1 MARLAFRSL
10 QRRQR
15 ETFGFAVG
23 DRVDHTLADPRAG
36 LDGRVLAMLNYGR
49 IAQVQWSDGTI
60 SAHEVTYL
68 TPHVEGA

>member
-23 DRVDHTLADPRAG
+23 DLVDHTLGDEHAG
-36 LDGRVLAMLNYGR
+36 LNGRVMAVVNYGR
-49 IAQVQWSDGTI
+49 VIAVQWADGTI
-60 SAHEVTYL
+60 ASHAAHYL
-68 TPHVEGA
+68 IPHVEGA